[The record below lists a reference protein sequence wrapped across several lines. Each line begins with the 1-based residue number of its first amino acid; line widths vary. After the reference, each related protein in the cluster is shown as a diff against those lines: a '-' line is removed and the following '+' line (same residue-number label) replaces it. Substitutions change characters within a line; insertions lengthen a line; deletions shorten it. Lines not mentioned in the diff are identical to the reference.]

1 MYYVRFR
8 CTNVRRIL
16 DTFQRIRKLKCFK
29 CKFYWF
35 LPRQSLSHTQTSNG
49 NGPNQRSRNKKEFRF
64 FFRSQ
69 FHEKNAH
76 DSPDWI
82 SIEMSATNPVTS
94 RSLCNFCSSFFRSFS
109 LRRSC
114 KLIITFCKSIFCS
127 HIAGFVPA
135 QKYCAH

>member
-35 LPRQSLSHTQTSNG
+35 LPRLTHTHKHPTGTAQTEEVG
-49 NGPNQRSRNKKEFRF
+49 IKEKRVGIPI

-69 FHEKNAH
+69 FRGKNAH
-76 DSPDWI
+76 DSPGWI
-82 SIEMSATNPVTS
+82 SIEMSATNPVTL
-94 RSLCNFCSSFFRSFS
+94 RSLCNFYSSFFVHF
-109 LRRSC
+109 L
-114 KLIITFCKSIFCS
+114 
-127 HIAGFVPA
+127 
-135 QKYCAH
+135 CAAAVNSS